1 MSFHYSYI
9 KQSIEKLTNHG
20 LGHIIA
26 EAQPRYCH
34 SEIEH
39 VIHGLGL
46 SKLSTSLYRENEARL
61 ANEASCWSRMY
72 HWQYFLPFQV

>member
-46 SKLSTSLYRENEARL
+46 SKLSTSLY
-61 ANEASCWSRMY
+61 
-72 HWQYFLPFQV
+72 